1 MLQLTRHHLKEKNC
15 MSTNRFKTTSDEALY
30 LQVKNTLI
38 DRIQSGDW
46 KANTLIPTEKE
57 LIKEF
62 GVSRTTIRQAVT
74 ILVQNGLLEKKQGR
88 GTVVKPHQ
96 LVGNLGQLKGF
107 AEEVMERGQVPRS
120 KLLRAEF
127 RTNLYH
133 ESDMLQVAQD
143 SPILLVERIRFAD
156 DTPVAL
162 ERSCWP
168 ESIGQLLMKHD
179 LNEAKFYEILEND
192 EIYLTKAHERIA
204 AMNATIDEAD
214 LLAIRPGEAL
224 LEMTRL
230 SYGLQDYPMEYTKT
244 NYRSDQYH
252 YHIELK
258 R

>member
-1 MLQLTRHHLKEKNC
+1 
-15 MSTNRFKTTSDEALY
+15 MSNEQFTKGEALY
-30 LQVKNTLI
+30 LQIKDILI
-38 DRIQSGDW
+38 DRIQSGAW
-46 KANTLIPTEKE
+46 KANELIPTEQE

-62 GVSRTTIRQAVT
+62 GVSRTTIRQAITV
-74 ILVQNGLLEKKQGR
+74 LVQNGLLEKKQGR
-88 GTVVKPHQ
+88 GTVVKPQQ

-107 AEEVMERGQVPRS
+107 AEEVMDRGSVPRS
-120 KLLRAEF
+120 KLIRAEF
-127 RTNLYH
+127 KTNLYH
-133 ESDMLQVAQD
+133 EKEMLQVPEDA
-143 SPILLVERIRFAD
+143 PILLIERIRFSD

-168 ESIGQLLMKHD
+168 EEIGQLLMKHD
-179 LNEAKFYEILEND
+179 LNEAKYYEILEND
-192 EIYLTKAHERIA
+192 QIYLNRANERIA

-230 SYGLQDYPMEYTKT
+230 SYGLNDHPMEYTRTK
-244 NYRSDQYH
+244 YRSDQYH

>member
-1 MLQLTRHHLKEKNC
+1 
-15 MSTNRFKTTSDEALY
+15 MSNEQFTKGEALY
-30 LQVKNTLI
+30 LQIKNILI
-38 DRIQSGDW
+38 DRIQNGSW
-46 KANTLIPTEKE
+46 RANELIPTEQE

-62 GVSRTTIRQAVT
+62 GVSRTTIRQAITV
-74 ILVQNGLLEKKQGR
+74 LVQNGLLEKKQGR
-88 GTVVKPHQ
+88 GTVVKPQQ

-107 AEEVMERGQVPRS
+107 AEEVMERGSVPRS
-120 KLLRAEF
+120 KLIRAEF
-127 RTNLYH
+127 KTNLYH
-133 ESDMLQVAQD
+133 EKEMLQVPEDA
-143 SPILLVERIRFAD
+143 PILLIERIRFSD

-168 ESIGQLLMKHD
+168 EEIGQLLMKHD
-179 LNEAKFYEILEND
+179 LNEAKYYEILEND
-192 EIYLTKAHERIA
+192 QIYLNRANERIA

-230 SYGLQDYPMEYTKT
+230 SYGLNDHPMEYTRTK
-244 NYRSDQYH
+244 YRSDQYH